1 MRIKMNKYVYSL
13 ILSLAALNMP
23 IVNCSDDLSGSDCGD
38 VAPTRVVSRK
48 IQLSDVEKQKLFDAG
63 RDIRAARADAKAR
76 QKALLKGTLY
86 EEDCK
91 DNNDPAK
98 IETQDYSSHNP
109 DDSGNED
116 ILDTLEKSIKPE
128 ESGKSVKLRQRKKFK
143 EDEPTNKAR
152 RKFKQEEK
160 KAALKIRKARAN
172 KSASTEIE

>member
-23 IVNCSDDLSGSDCGD
+23 IVNCSDDLFGSSEEPEEYA
-38 VAPTRVVSRK
+38 APSHVRK
-48 IQLSDVEKQKLFDAG
+48 KALSPKEKQDLFDAG
-63 RDIRAARADAKAR
+63 AKIRAVRAAAKAKL
-76 QKALLKGTLY
+76 KAQLKGSLWET
-86 EEDCK
+86 EDS
-91 DNNDPAK
+91 NDPAK

-116 ILDTLEKSIKPE
+116 ILDTLEKAIKPE

-160 KAALKIRKARAN
+160 KLTLKIRKARAN
-172 KSASTEIE
+172 KGSFTETE